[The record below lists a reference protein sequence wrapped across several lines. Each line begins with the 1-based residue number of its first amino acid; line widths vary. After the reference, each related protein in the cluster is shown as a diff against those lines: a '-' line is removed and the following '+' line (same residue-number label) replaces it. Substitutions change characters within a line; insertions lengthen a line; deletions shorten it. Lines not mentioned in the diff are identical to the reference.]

1 MLRITRLR
9 KFFVALLKI
18 RLTKR
23 KQQQQ
28 QQQQQQ
34 NILNTVS
41 RLLRLHRINHPNY
54 LMPSQIYLFF
64 IGYELKEAEFEEV
77 ACVSGIFNVRDD
89 FLTAEARSKY

>member
-9 KFFVALLKI
+9 KIFVALLKI

-23 KQQQQ
+23 KQQ

-64 IGYELKEAEFEEV
+64 IGYGLKEAEFEEV